1 VETQLTSP
9 HAVDIAVDHVEG
21 NEGIHLGDKTV
32 GETQVPTLP
41 LVGTKTSW
49 IKIMRLFIV

>member
-1 VETQLTSP
+1 
-9 HAVDIAVDHVEG
+9 VDIAVDHVEG